1 MLIYNPRHRIAE
13 PQSAPRWRV
22 AAWPGF
28 ARRYRRDAR
37 STCHEWSAG
46 TESEPGIVI
55 LTVGLIE
62 RVGRAQR
69 EWHRM
74 LVLEEGLC
82 DGESTIVGT
91 ISAVI
96 ILAVYIDRIRRGA
109 SS

>member
-1 MLIYNPRHRIAE
+1 
-13 PQSAPRWRV
+13 
-22 AAWPGF
+22 
-28 ARRYRRDAR
+28 
-37 STCHEWSAG
+37 
-46 TESEPGIVI
+46 
-55 LTVGLIE
+55 
-62 RVGRAQR
+62 
-69 EWHRM
+69 M

>member
-69 EWHRM
+69 EWRR
-74 LVLEEGLC
+74 LLEEGLC
-82 DGESTIVGT
+82 GGKGTIVET
-91 ISAVI
+91 IIAAV
-96 ILAVYIDRIRRGA
+96 ILAVHIDRLRRGA